1 VLEWL
6 TKIIDVIVESLNVP
20 LKVALFFLNM
30 LIMLFFLLSIRYY
43 GYYPVLG
50 IILTEAPVA
59 YLVIKE
65 VWRQVH
71 SLPKLDGFELS
82 PERMDEAIRDYVQL
96 VKRQKN

>member
-1 VLEWL
+1 M
-6 TKIIDVIVESLNVP
+6 KILDVIVESLNVP
-20 LKVALFFLNM
+20 LKVGLFFLNM
-30 LIMLFFLLSIRYY
+30 LIMLFLLLSIRFY

-59 YLVIKE
+59 YLVLKE

-82 PERMDEAIRDYVQL
+82 SERMDEAIQDYVQL
-96 VKRQKN
+96 VKRRKN